1 MVEYGTGFLWISA
14 ELVPIPLCI
23 NLFFCVNVL
32 LYLLLTVV
40 LFTLSQ
46 VLTDISAQ
54 TSVNDPMGE
63 YSSKNIQIF
72 FTETHKCSG
81 VNIGIIFEIFIV
93 DHRHKVHR
101 TDLTHRRPRRTQMD
115 RTTSRANNNHS
126 PKVYS
131 QSHICLWVGLLVD

>member
-63 YSSKNIQIF
+63 YSSKNIHIF
-72 FTETHKCSG
+72 FYRNPQMFRCKYRNYFRNFYC
-81 VNIGIIFEIFIV
+81 
-93 DHRHKVHR
+93 
-101 TDLTHRRPRRTQMD
+101 RPPSQGPQDGSNSQTTTQN
-115 RTTSRANNNHS
+115 SNGQNNQQS
-126 PKVYS
+126 QQQS
-131 QSHICLWVGLLVD
+131 QSQGV